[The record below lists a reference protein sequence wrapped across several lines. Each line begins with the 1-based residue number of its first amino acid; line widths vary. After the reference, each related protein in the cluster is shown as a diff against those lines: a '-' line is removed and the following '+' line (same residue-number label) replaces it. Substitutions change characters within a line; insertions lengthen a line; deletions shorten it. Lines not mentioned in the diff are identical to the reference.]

1 MNPGCYLGLRR
12 TKRKTVKYQ
21 DPNERRHMNDSEM
34 IRELISHSRVLYE
47 RKLIHATGGNT
58 SVRNGD
64 FVWISQTG
72 APLGSLNEDDIVK
85 VDLQGKVVSGSKPSK
100 EMGMH
105 LAMYRARH
113 DVNGVVHV
121 HPTFSIAHSTLI
133 TEDTTNAVPPYT
145 AAFYVRAGRVPMIPY
160 HPSGAHSLHEAVEAL
175 APTYHAILL
184 RQHGLLVSGANM
196 SSALGIVE
204 EIEQC
209 CQVAV
214 TVGTRGGCL
223 TVDQCNDIDQAL
235 GRSWND

>member
-1 MNPGCYLGLRR
+1 
-12 TKRKTVKYQ
+12 
-21 DPNERRHMNDSEM
+21 MNDSEM
-34 IRELISHSRVLYE
+34 MRELISHSRVLYE

-58 SVRNGD
+58 SVRNGE

-72 APLGSLNEDDIVK
+72 APLGSLNEDAIVK
-85 VDLQGKVVSGSKPSK
+85 VDLQGKVLSGSKPSK

-113 DVNGVVHV
+113 DVNAVVHV

-184 RQHGLLVSGANM
+184 RQHGLLVSGENM

-209 CQVAV
+209 CQIAV
-214 TVGTRGGCL
+214 TVGTKGACL
-223 TVDQCNDIDQAL
+223 TVAQCREIDLAM
-235 GRSWND
+235 GRSWENPY